1 MRALFG
7 NVSETL
13 EGANTRFVDM
23 HQRDVALLESLSR
36 GIETLSGLDDTIQL
50 IRDDSMEMELIS
62 LNAMTV
68 ALKSGAAGKAFSV
81 ITDELKRLSGRTIA
95 LTEQLTNNGRS
106 LLDQFSKFR
115 NDVHALE
122 QKQSVLFSGLEERIR
137 AAFAAFEA
145 QVRELATALGN
156 LLSTAQGI
164 AAPVRRT
171 METVQVHDIFRQ
183 SLEHVVLVLSAEEDE
198 EAPGEDEHLRFRRS
212 ITDLAASLIAD
223 AASLLRDSRISFDAG
238 VSEASRLIQEGDESR
253 RVILD
258 DQLAKD
264 GAMMRAFAG
273 ATETL
278 HLLRRD
284 VEDYMRLKHTLST
297 LGGRLATSVSSLDDQ
312 FRDFSKIITRFKT
325 IDIASRIEVAK
336 QASLMGMRDTVGE
349 MSDLTEKIHLD
360 VENALSSTRSFIDD
374 TTAAIA
380 SYGEN
385 SEEETGLV
393 LDSIR
398 RISDIHG
405 RLSLFRDSIISGV
418 DSFRLF
424 TPEFIASIAGSKD
437 SVSALTDIENRL
449 ATLQLTIEKDRSDA
463 EDELRSRAVP
473 EASWAVTSERLRAVI
488 ERFTIYAHK
497 QVAAELG
504 GFSVEGGVETGEV
517 TFF

>member
-1 MRALFG
+1 
-7 NVSETL
+7 
-13 EGANTRFVDM
+13 M
-23 HQRDVALLESLSR
+23 HQRDGALLESLSR

-106 LLDQFSKFR
+106 LLEQFSKFR

-145 QVRELATALGN
+145 QVSELATALEN

-164 AAPVRRT
+164 EAPVRRT

-198 EAPGEDEHLRFRRS
+198 EALGEDEQLRFRRS
-212 ITDLAASLIAD
+212 ITDLAASLITD
-223 AASLLRDSRISFDAG
+223 AASLLKDSRISFDAG

-253 RVILD
+253 RAILE
-258 DQLAKD
+258 DQLTKD
-264 GAMMRAFAG
+264 GSMMRAFEG

-297 LGGRLATSVSSLDDQ
+297 FGGRLASAVSSLDDQ
-312 FRDFSKIITRFKT
+312 FREFSKIITRFKT

-336 QASLMGMRDTVGE
+336 QSSLMGMRDTVSE
-349 MSDLTEKIHLD
+349 MSVLTEKIHLD
-360 VENALSSTRSFIDD
+360 VENALVSTRSFIDD

-385 SEEETGLV
+385 S
-393 LDSIR
+393 
-398 RISDIHG
+398 
-405 RLSLFRDSIISGV
+405 
-418 DSFRLF
+418 
-424 TPEFIASIAGSKD
+424 
-437 SVSALTDIENRL
+437 
-449 ATLQLTIEKDRSDA
+449 
-463 EDELRSRAVP
+463 
-473 EASWAVTSERLRAVI
+473 
-488 ERFTIYAHK
+488 
-497 QVAAELG
+497 
-504 GFSVEGGVETGEV
+504 
-517 TFF
+517 